1 MMTWQVDKHT
11 AYTSHIAL
19 VNVTPFLV
27 VEKPFVGF
35 GLIFGF
41 GVWFVGGEGGS
52 FFFLCKQ
59 KNGQQ
64 KARTRCS

>member
-11 AYTSHIAL
+11 AYPSHIVL

-35 GLIFGF
+35 GFVFGF
-41 GVWFVGGEGGS
+41 GVWFVGGEGAS
-52 FFFLCKQ
+52 FFFVQAEKWATKRQ
-59 KNGQQ
+59 N
-64 KARTRCS
+64 

>member
-35 GLIFGF
+35 GLVFGF

-52 FFFLCKQ
+52 FFFFVQAEKWATKSQ
-59 KNGQQ
+59 N
-64 KARTRCS
+64 